1 MARWT
6 KEEDQIL
13 IRTISRKSENLSY
26 AFFLASKKLNRT
38 PEAVELRYYSALRP
52 YFLAHPDEA
61 PFHNIDKKKD
71 NGVIKNASRYT
82 NVKEHQKKL
91 NKSFRV
97 KFKEALKILFS
108 E

>member
-38 PEAVELRYYSALRP
+38 PEAVELRYYNALRP
-52 YFLAHPDEA
+52 YFLEHPDEA
-61 PFHNIDKKKD
+61 PFHNINKKAD
-71 NGVIKNASRYT
+71 NGVIKNATRYT
-82 NVKEHQKKL
+82 NVKEHQTNLTKPFK
-91 NKSFRV
+91 V

-108 E
+108 K